1 MLWVDKYRPHT
12 LDELEL
18 YPELTG
24 TLRHLAASQ
33 DIPHL
38 LFYGPSGSGR
48 KTRAMSLLHQVY
60 GPSVYSLHLEH
71 KSIPV
76 SDSKV
81 VDMPLLT
88 SPHHLDINPSDAGYY
103 DRVIVMQ
110 MIKEIAQTAP
120 LLQQQ
125 IGAKGLFKGDGG
137 AGGSGK
143 SSGSSRLPSGIGA
156 HRHSLKEEEEEGQRD
171 GSLHAN
177 SPSTST
183 AGNPG
188 SSSISTTRSTIPY
201 KVVIL
206 NEVDKMTKNAQHALR
221 RTMEKYMSTCRLIL
235 ICSSLSRLI
244 PPLQSRCLAIRV
256 PSHSQENL
264 ETAVKV
270 VCLGEKLP
278 SPSASFLSFLHQR
291 CEGNLRRGLLML
303 EASAM
308 NGVDLRGTGSDIPL
322 PDWKLY
328 LQDVVDC
335 MIAEQSPKVLYDIRK
350 MFYDVLAQC
359 ISGETIFREVVDCLI
374 GSSVPVA
381 LHGDIFQLAAKYEF
395 NMRIGTKPIVH
406 LEAFTAAVMQVLK
419 AGKVPLT
426 M

>member
-12 LDELEL
+12 LDEVEL
-18 YPELTG
+18 YPELTS

-48 KTRAMSLLHQVY
+48 KTRAMALLHDVY
-60 GPSVYSLHLEH
+60 GPSVYRLHLEH
-71 KSIPV
+71 KSISV
-76 SDSKV
+76 SDSKA

-103 DRVIVMQ
+103 DRVIVSQ

-125 IGAKGLFKGDGG
+125 MDRRGLFKG
-137 AGGSGK
+137 
-143 SSGSSRLPSGIGA
+143 
-156 HRHSLKEEEEEGQRD
+156 E
-171 GSLHAN
+171 
-177 SPSTST
+177 
-183 AGNPG
+183 
-188 SSSISTTRSTIPY
+188 SISTGARGGRLSVKEEGGETKDQVSAPGSTTSSGLPATTTVPY

-256 PSHSQENL
+256 PAHSQENL
-264 ETAVKV
+264 EKTVKK
-270 VCLGEKLP
+270 VCAGESFPPP
-278 SPSASFLSFLHQR
+278 SLSFMSFLHQR

-303 EASAM
+303 EASVM
-308 NGVDLRGTGSDIPL
+308 NQVDLQGAGHNIPL

-328 LQDVVDC
+328 LRDAVEC
-335 MIAEQSPKVLYDIRK
+335 MMAEQSPKVLYDIRK
-350 MFYDVLAQC
+350 MYYDVLAQC
-359 ISGETIFREVVDCLI
+359 VSGDTVLHEVVDCLV
-374 GSSVPVA
+374 SSSIPIS
-381 LHGDIFQLAAKYEF
+381 LHRQIFHLAAKYDY
-395 NMRIGTKPIVH
+395 NMRVGTKPIVH
-406 LEAFTAAVMQVLK
+406 LEAFTAAVMQLLK
-419 AGKVPLT
+419 TGKVS
-426 M
+426 MAM

>member
-12 LDELEL
+12 LEEVEL
-18 YPELTG
+18 YPELTK
-24 TLRHLAASQ
+24 TLGHLAASK

-48 KTRAMSLLHQVY
+48 KTRAMSLLHEVY
-60 GPSVYSLHLEH
+60 GPSVYSLRLEH
-71 KSIPV
+71 KSISV

-81 VDMPLLT
+81 VDMSLLT
-88 SPHHLDINPSDAGYY
+88 SPHHLDINASDAGYY
-103 DRVIVMQ
+103 DRVIVME

-120 LLQQQ
+120 LLQQSMDR
-125 IGAKGLFKGDGG
+125 KGLFKADGCG
-137 AGGSGK
+137 NSHTTNSSTNVSGGNRHSIKDEEESDGK
-143 SSGSSRLPSGIGA
+143 SVAKRHGKTGTSAGIS
-156 HRHSLKEEEEEGQRD
+156 HS
-171 GSLHAN
+171 
-177 SPSTST
+177 T
-183 AGNPG
+183 GNLV
-188 SSSISTTRSTIPY
+188 PY

-256 PSHSQENL
+256 PAHSQENL
-264 ETAVKV
+264 EIAVKA
-270 VCLGEKLP
+270 VCLSEKLP
-278 SPSASFLSFLHQR
+278 SPSSSFMTFLHQR

-303 EASAM
+303 EASVM
-308 NGVDLRGTGSDIPL
+308 NGIDLCGTGNDIPL

-335 MIAEQSPKVLYDIRK
+335 MIAEHSPKVLYDIRK
-350 MFYDVLAQC
+350 MYYDVLAQC
-359 ISGETIFREVVDCLI
+359 ISGDTILREVVECLV

-381 LHGDIFQLAAKYEF
+381 LHSEIFLLAAKYDY
-395 NMRIGTKPIVH
+395 NMRVGTKPIVH
-406 LEAFTAAVMQVLK
+406 LEAFTAAVMQLLK
-419 AGKVPLT
+419 AGKAPT
-426 M
+426 CM

>member
-12 LDELEL
+12 LDEVDL
-18 YPELTG
+18 YPELTS

-48 KTRAMSLLHQVY
+48 KTRAMALLHDVY

-71 KSIPV
+71 KSISV

-103 DRVIVMQ
+103 DRVIITQ

-125 IGAKGLFKGDGG
+125 MDRKGLFKE
-137 AGGSGK
+137 
-143 SSGSSRLPSGIGA
+143 GSSSTGARGARLSV
-156 HRHSLKEEEEEGQRD
+156 KEEEEGEAKAHI
-171 GSLHAN
+171 SA
-177 SPSTST
+177 PV
-183 AGNPG
+183 
-188 SSSISTTRSTIPY
+188 STTSSGLHSTNAVPY
-201 KVVIL
+201 KMVIL

-256 PSHSQENL
+256 PAHSQENL
-264 ETAVKV
+264 EIAVKR
-270 VCLGEKLP
+270 VCVGESFPVP
-278 SPSASFLSFLHQR
+278 SISFMSFLHQR

-303 EASAM
+303 EASVM
-308 NGVDLRGTGSDIPL
+308 NQVDLQGTGNNIPL

-328 LQDVVDC
+328 LRDAVEC
-335 MIAEQSPKVLYDIRK
+335 MMAEQSPKVLYDIRK
-350 MFYDVLAQC
+350 MYYDALGQC
-359 ISGETIFREVVDCLI
+359 ISGDTILREVVDCLV
-374 GSSVPVA
+374 SSSIPTSH
-381 LHGDIFQLAAKYEF
+381 HGQIFHLAAKYDY
-395 NMRIGTKPIVH
+395 NMRVGTKPIVH
-406 LEAFTAAVMQVLK
+406 LEAFTAAVMQLLK
-419 AGKVPLT
+419 TGKVSMT